1 MISVPLLA
9 AGASILVL
17 GPAGL
22 ALNAILYKVAIAGI
36 SYGVTRISL
45 AEFCNT

>member
-1 MISVPLLA
+1 MISVSLFA

-22 ALNAILYKVAIAGI
+22 ALKAILYKVVIAGI
-36 SYGVTRISL
+36 SYGVTQFSL
-45 AEFCNT
+45 AEYCNT